1 MYSDIR
7 CNMHSHVLHCTFVC
21 HHYVHLIAQLI
32 AWQQPRSM
40 TGCMVAIENSN
51 VMPTNAA
58 FLSEDHCPRC
68 NQTSPRLKACDGLH
82 ARADKGSNMHY
93 TNAAFVSEDPDND
106 KPEALAKLLESVNA
120 VGKKTEQ
127 RVMGLTGPEVDKV
140 RVFSCG

>member
-1 MYSDIR
+1 
-7 CNMHSHVLHCTFVC
+7 
-21 HHYVHLIAQLI
+21 
-32 AWQQPRSM
+32 
-40 TGCMVAIENSN
+40 
-51 VMPTNAA
+51 
-58 FLSEDHCPRC
+58 
-68 NQTSPRLKACDGLH
+68 
-82 ARADKGSNMHY
+82 MHY